1 MFNVAHYPPSHHH
14 KWLICLFEAFRFN
27 ESTYTLDKFIPRP
40 VVSMI
45 FHFQDRPLIFE
56 KPQILLEPFFIAP
69 IIPKTMILKLG
80 GQMDVF
86 TVTCNPTVFSRIFN
100 IDLSPVSKKSINLPN
115 DIFLPLWE
123 ELKEMQSD
131 EERII
136 HFNQFISSHVGT
148 GRYLPDAIDILYKK
162 ILEKSIKT
170 PLHHIMEECG
180 CSCRTL
186 QRKFIKRTG
195 VTPKTLMRIV
205 RLNYLLTKIR
215 NNYNIDCQDL
225 VFDGNYFDQAHFIN
239 DFKDIVG
246 ETPGHFFIKRDQ
258 KADDPFSWKVDN
270 SEI

>member
-1 MFNVAHYPPSHHH
+1 
-14 KWLICLFEAFRFN
+14 
-27 ESTYTLDKFIPRP
+27 
-40 VVSMI
+40 
-45 FHFQDRPLIFE
+45 
-56 KPQILLEPFFIAP
+56 
-69 IIPKTMILKLG
+69 
-80 GQMDVF
+80 
-86 TVTCNPTVFSRIFN
+86 
-100 IDLSPVSKKSINLPN
+100 
-115 DIFLPLWE
+115 
-123 ELKEMQSD
+123 MQSD
-131 EERII
+131 EDRIT
-136 HFNQFISSHVGT
+136 HFEKFISSHVGSE
-148 GRYLPDAIDILYKK
+148 RYQPDAIDILYKK

-170 PLHHIMEECG
+170 HLHNIMDECD

-205 RLNYLLTKIR
+205 RLNYLLAKTR
-215 NNYNIDCQDL
+215 SNYKPDCQDL